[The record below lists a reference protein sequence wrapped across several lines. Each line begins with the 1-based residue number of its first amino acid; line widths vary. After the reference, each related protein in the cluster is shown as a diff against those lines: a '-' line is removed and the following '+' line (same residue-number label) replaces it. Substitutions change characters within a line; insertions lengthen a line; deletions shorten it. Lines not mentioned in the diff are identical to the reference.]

1 MSNIIK
7 DKDESSPDI
16 EIEGLA
22 PVSGVDK
29 KFGTNIASGKRN
41 L

>member
-1 MSNIIK
+1 MSTIIK

-22 PVSGVDK
+22 PVSGTD
-29 KFGTNIASGKRN
+29 
-41 L
+41 

>member
-7 DKDESSPDI
+7 DKDGSSPDI

-22 PVSGVDK
+22 PVSGLDQ
-29 KFGTNIASGKRN
+29 KFGTNVQSGKRN